1 MSVHGLV
8 SPVRRIPCKFTC
20 IEKRSEL
27 ICKFL
32 RHTAFQQSCHD
43 VFLVQILGTDIEL
56 VRDETEKCLMKFL
69 VECGIQILLQE
80 ITGYLKTG
88 QCHLGRLPVSSSDH
102 IGLPG
107 LHSTHHN
114 PDNRCCGNQKYHT
127 YPISERLDEE
137 MSLVF
142 VRRDSCTDET
152 DILSQIPDAFPVRHD
167 NS

>member
-1 MSVHGLV
+1 M
-8 SPVRRIPCKFTC
+8 
-20 IEKRSEL
+20 E
-27 ICKFL
+27 
-32 RHTAFQQSCHD
+32 
-43 VFLVQILGTDIEL
+43 
-56 VRDETEKCLMKFL
+56 FL

-80 ITGYLKTG
+80 ITGNLETG
-88 QCHLGRLPVSSSDH
+88 QCHFGRLPVSSSDD

-114 PDNRCCGNQKYHT
+114 PDNRGCGNQKYHT